1 MNRKLSKL
9 IGAIENADV
18 EKAKSLLKPSLF
30 GQRVNVNE
38 LAYMGRTVLMT
49 AAERGNVEMIRLLI
63 AAGADVNARG
73 SDYGTALFVA
83 IKNGHSEIVRSL
95 MDAGA
100 VSEAPLTLAA
110 EYGQDKVVKLM
121 LERGCDVN
129 HRNSRGETA
138 LMFALKRGDR
148 QLIKLLVDAG
158 AEMNLSEIIYQL
170 ASSPTRADFQAEII
184 GYFIEVGADVNAI
197 TGPTHFDRRKE
208 SSPRPTVLMA
218 AVDLHSLP
226 IIQLLV
232 ESGADVNGRDDNGE
246 TVLFYLANY
255 GFAKEDISI
264 LEYLCQKGLR
274 VNETNYSGK
283 HPRIAATQDLLAFS
297 KSLFNAG
304 AQYMPADSHV
314 LLVGAVDNN
323 DPELLRHLLER
334 GAEIEWEEEQNGEDE
349 WGRVSSYRKFSLITY
364 ARSKGSVGS
373 LQLLEQSS
381 SLGK

>member
-1 MNRKLSKL
+1 MNRKLSEL
-9 IGAIENADV
+9 IGAIENDDV

-38 LAYMGRTVLMT
+38 LAYMGRTVLRT

-73 SDYGTALFVA
+73 SDYRTALFVA
-83 IKNGHSEIVRSL
+83 IRNGHSEIVRSL
-95 MDAGA
+95 LDAGA
-100 VSEAPLTLAA
+100 ASEAPLALAA
-110 EYGQDKVVKLM
+110 EYGQDKAVKLI

-129 HRNSRGETA
+129 QRNSRGETA

-148 QLIKLLVDAG
+148 QPIKLLVDAG
-158 AEMNLSEIIYQL
+158 AEMNFSEIIYHL
-170 ASSPTRADFQAEII
+170 AWSPTRADFQAEII
-184 GYFIEVGADVNAI
+184 RYFIELGADVNAI
-197 TGPTHFDRRKE
+197 AGPSHVDRRIK
-208 SSPRPTVLMA
+208 SSSRPTVLMA

-246 TVLFYLANY
+246 SVLFYLANY

-274 VNETNYSGK
+274 VNETNYSGE
-283 HPRIAATQDLLAFS
+283 HPRIAATNDLLAFS
-297 KSLFNAG
+297 KILFNAG
-304 AQYMPADSHV
+304 AQYMAADSHV
-314 LLVGAVDNN
+314 LLVGAVDN
-323 DPELLRHLLER
+323 DDSELLRHLLER
-334 GAEIEWEEEQNGEDE
+334 GAEIEWEEEQKGEDE
-349 WGRVSSYRKFSLITY
+349 WGRVSSYRKFSLISY

-373 LQLLEQSS
+373 LQLLERSS